1 MVLPEWVIS
10 VMAFC
15 ALLLIAA
22 VAILAVRATRYPHP
36 AERRAYVG
44 VRNQAPH
51 EPGTVEVEFHTYSG
65 ILVFVVQR
73 KHHFWASPDD
83 ARTTLWRL
91 HKFNLTWGMFAYG
104 ALLIPLVSY
113 LNYVAQKRS
122 IDRQIAA
129 MPGGEDSVIDHS
141 RSR

>member
-1 MVLPEWVIS
+1 MRRNYVVLPEWLIS
-10 VMAFC
+10 VLAFG

-22 VAILAVRATRYPHP
+22 FAILAVRATRSPHP
-36 AERRAYVG
+36 AERRAYQG
-44 VRNQAPH
+44 VRNQPPH
-51 EPGTVEVEFHTYSG
+51 EPGAVKVVFHTYAG

-83 ARTTLWRL
+83 ARLTLWRL

-113 LNYVAQKRS
+113 LNYLAQKRS
-122 IDRQIAA
+122 IKRQIAA
-129 MPGGEDSVIDHS
+129 MSGGGSPK
-141 RSR
+141 

>member
-1 MVLPEWVIS
+1 LPEWMIS

-15 ALLLIAA
+15 ALLLIAG
-22 VAILAVRATRYPHP
+22 VAILCVRATRSPHP
-36 AERRAYVG
+36 AEKRAYVG
-44 VRNQAPH
+44 VRNQPAH

-73 KHHFWASPDD
+73 RHHFWASPDD
-83 ARTTLWRL
+83 ARIALWRL

-129 MPGGEDSVIDHS
+129 MPGGEDSVIGHS
-141 RSR
+141 RRR

>member
-1 MVLPEWVIS
+1 VVLPQWVIS
-10 VMAFC
+10 LIVVGAW
-15 ALLLIAA
+15 LLIAA
-22 VAILAVRATRYPHP
+22 VAIFAVRATRYPHP
-36 AERRAYVG
+36 AEKRAYVG
-44 VRNQAPH
+44 VRNQPAH
-51 EPGTVEVEFHTYSG
+51 APGTVEVEFHTYSG

-83 ARTTLWRL
+83 ARMTLWRL

-113 LNYVAQKRS
+113 FNYVAQKRS

-129 MPGGEDSVIDHS
+129 MSGEGT
-141 RSR
+141 R